1 MKKSILAIVFVVA
14 IVLVGCSDFSH
25 EHSWKEV
32 SRVDATCTEDGKVVY
47 VCIGCGDEDVKIL
60 EAIGHDVP
68 SWTVVESE
76 SKIEGVC
83 LVCGET
89 VSRNVSL
96 VRNEAELNASIS
108 DASKPIYIMN
118 DISLTSTVEIK
129 EGQVVEINLNGK
141 TISAASMP
149 FLVRHGNVSF
159 VGVGVIQETKSNEY
173 AAILIKGS
181 ETDVENYSVVTVGKD
196 VTLKGWSGIFVDQLS
211 SKQGK
216 PQAYGVVVNMYGKVV
231 VPSESSH
238 DAGIG
243 IYVNGNIKDDGNVP
257 TFNIEGAHVVAKDVG
272 IYAAG
277 YAKWNI
283 KDTTIEGVDSAIE
296 IRAGEMNIDGGS
308 FKSTATSYKCSPEG
322 SGTTTSGAAIAVAQ
336 HTTKL
341 PINVSIKNTTLEG
354 VHRLAVENPQGNEYE
369 DISKVRVV
377 FDSSVVN
384 PHISEHF
391 EVKDN
396 VITAKTISE

>member
-25 EHSWKEV
+25 EHSWKETF
-32 SRVDATCTEDGKVVY
+32 RVDDTTTGEGEIVY
-47 VCIGCGDEDVKIL
+47 VCIGCGEIVSKKAFLVKDEVELKN
-60 EAIGHDVP
+60 AIAV
-68 SWTVVESE
+68 
-76 SKIEGVC
+76 
-83 LVCGET
+83 
-89 VSRNVSL
+89 
-96 VRNEAELNASIS
+96 A
-108 DASKPIYIMN
+108 DASKPIYILA

-159 VGVGVIQETKSNEY
+159 VGTGVIQETESDNF

-196 VTLKGWSGIFVDQLS
+196 ITLKGWSGIFVDQLS

-216 PQAYGVVVNMYGKVV
+216 PQAYGVVVNMYGKIV
-231 VPSESSH
+231 VPAESSH
-238 DAGIG
+238 VAGHG
-243 IYVNGNIKDDGNVP
+243 IYVNGAIKDIDGNVP
-257 TFNIEGAHVVAKDVG
+257 TFNIEGANIVARNTG

-283 KDTTIEGVDSAIE
+283 KDTTIEGVETAIE
-296 IRAGEMNIDGGS
+296 IRAGELNIESGEYS
-308 FKSTATSYKCSPEG
+308 ASATPTAVAPNG
-322 SGTTTSGAAIAVAQ
+322 NGTTSSGAAIAVAQ

-341 PINVSIKNTTLEG
+341 PISVNISGGVFKGYSALYESNPQKNDADGIAKVKLNVTGGSFASTASDKKCAVYSEDCIGFIVGGTYNSDPTAYVAEGYKASESEG
-354 VHRLAVENPQGNEYE
+354 VWN
-369 DISKVRVV
+369 VV
-377 FDSSVVN
+377 A
-384 PHISEHF
+384 E
-391 EVKDN
+391 
-396 VITAKTISE
+396 